1 MKKLAII
8 CIVLM
13 YSQFTISQYFVG
25 KWYGTLKVQ
34 GVELPLIFNISKT
47 ETGYK
52 STMDSPA
59 QGAKDIPITQTTVSN
74 STINLEIPAGK
85 ISYSGELKN
94 DIIEG
99 VFTQNGQLFN
109 MNLSKNES
117 ENKQY
122 KRPQEPQE
130 PFSYYTEDIKFENKS
145 EKIFLAGTLT
155 LPKKEGVYPAVILI
169 SGSGPQNR
177 NEEILGHKPFLVL
190 ADYLTKKGFAVLRY
204 DDRGVGKSEG
214 DFSKATSADFAT
226 DVESAFAY
234 LKTRKEINAKKI
246 GLIGHSEGGLIA
258 PMVASKNKDISFIVL
273 LAGPGLKGDKL
284 LLLQKEK
291 IERAMVTQESEILQ
305 GQKVFSELY
314 KMIAEKKEATQLKNY
329 LTNQKDLPLKEG
341 DINAVVNQLNSNWMQ
356 YYINY
361 DPATALSKTKCALLA
376 LNGENDLQVPFQEN
390 LATIK
395 KATLAAKNTNT
406 TFKSYPKLNHLFQ
419 NSVSG
424 SPSEYQTIEETF
436 SPMVLKDIADWILL
450 QTK

>member
-13 YSQFTISQYFVG
+13 HSQFTISQNFVG

-34 GVELPLIFNISKT
+34 GVELALVFNISKT

-74 STINLEIPAGK
+74 STINLEMPAGK
-85 ISYSGELKN
+85 ISYSGELRN
-94 DIIEG
+94 EVIEG
-99 VFTQNGQLFN
+99 VFTQNGQTFP
-109 MNLSKNES
+109 MNLTQNGSA
-117 ENKQY
+117 NKAF
-122 KRPQEPQE
+122 KRPQEPKE
-130 PFSYYTEDIKFENKS
+130 PFSYYKENIKFENKS
-145 EKIFLAGTLT
+145 ERIFLAGTLT

-214 DFSKATSADFAT
+214 DFSTATSADFAT

-234 LKTRKEINAKKI
+234 LKTRKEINTKKI

-258 PMVASKNKDISFIVL
+258 SMVASKNKDIRFIIL
-273 LAGPGLKGDKL
+273 LAGPGLRGDKL

-291 IERAMVTQESEILQ
+291 IERAMGTPESEILQ

-314 KMIAEKKEATQLKNY
+314 QMMAEKKEGSQLKNY

-341 DINAVVNQLNSNWMQ
+341 DINAVVNQLNSNWMR

-376 LNGENDLQVPFQEN
+376 LNGENDLQVAFREN
-390 LATIK
+390 LDTIK
-395 KATLAAKNTNT
+395 NASSKAKNNNT

-436 SPMVLKDIADWILL
+436 SPMVLQDVADWMLL

>member
-13 YSQFTISQYFVG
+13 HSQFTISQNFVG

-34 GVELPLIFNISKT
+34 GVELALVFNISKT

-74 STINLEIPAGK
+74 STIKLEIPAGK

-94 DIIEG
+94 EVIEG
-99 VFTQNGQLFN
+99 VFTQNGQTFP
-109 MNLSKNES
+109 MNLTQNQSA
-117 ENKQY
+117 NKTF
-122 KRPQEPQE
+122 KRPQEPKE

-145 EKIFLAGTLT
+145 AKIFLAGTLT

-214 DFSKATSADFAT
+214 DFSKATSAEFAT
-226 DVESAFAY
+226 DVESSLTY
-234 LKTRKEINAKKI
+234 LKTRKEINTKKI

-258 PMVASKNKDISFIVL
+258 PMVASKNKDIAFIVL

-291 IERAMVTQESEILQ
+291 IERAMGTPESEILQ

-314 KMIAEKKEATQLKNY
+314 KMMAEKKEGSQLKNY

-341 DINAVVNQLNSNWMQ
+341 DINAVVNQLNSNWMR

-361 DPATALSKTKCALLA
+361 DPAMALSKTKCALLA
-376 LNGENDLQVPFQEN
+376 INGENDLQVAFREN
-390 LATIK
+390 LDTIK
-395 KATLAAKNTNT
+395 NASSKAKNNNT

-436 SPMVLKDIADWILL
+436 SPMVLQDVADWMLL